1 MEKVIID
8 MINPQIEEY
17 NRNERAKRENK
28 DIIKFP
34 QIESTCGITTKIKK
48 TSDARKLKREKLK
61 KIRENEIEFVFIKYL
76 IILYKSFFL

>member
-1 MEKVIID
+1 MEKVIND

-34 QIESTCGITTKIKK
+34 QIESTCGLTSKTKK
-48 TSDARKLKREKLK
+48 TSAASKLKREKLK
-61 KIRENEIEFVFIKYL
+61 KIRENEIEFGF
-76 IILYKSFFL
+76 YKFD

>member
-1 MEKVIID
+1 MEKVITD

-34 QIESTCGITTKIKK
+34 QIESTCGLTTKIKK

-61 KIRENEIEFVFIKYL
+61 RIRENEIELVFL
-76 IILYKSFFL
+76 SII